1 VLELRPIRSHDAPA
15 LHRLWSH
22 PEVAVW
28 LRPAGLSG
36 PFTLAE
42 CEAIVARKVAH
53 WTAHDF
59 GISFAWEGETCVG
72 LSIIQHSV
80 VNGRSEVEIGW
91 TVARECWGRGIATYL
106 GQDALAV
113 ASSLGLHRVVA
124 FTRTDNAASRR
135 VMEKLGLCHERD
147 FQHGGLA
154 HVLYGA
160 SPTAASAIAS
170 TSSQ

>member
-1 VLELRPIRSHDAPA
+1 M
-15 LHRLWSH
+15 
-22 PEVAVW
+22 W

-53 WTAHDF
+53 WTAHGF
-59 GISFAWEGETCVG
+59 GISFAWEGQNCVG
-72 LSIIQHSV
+72 VSIIQHSV

-91 TVARECWGRGIATYL
+91 TVARDCWGQGIATYL

-113 ASSLGLHRVVA
+113 ASSLGLHGVVA

-135 VMEKLGLCHERD
+135 VMEKLGLRHERD
-147 FQHGGLA
+147 FEHGGLA
-154 HVLYGA
+154 HVLYRA